1 MINVLELID
10 GGFIGGGQLQTLS
23 LCRNLNAGLIKPVV
37 CASSDGGFKDMVLDN
52 GYCFKDIKLPKIYRS
67 KYLKE
72 LNRIIE
78 SENIDL
84 VHAHGGVAGMY
95 ARFYK
100 KNYKNNIK
108 VLHTIHGIHYIH
120 SKNIIRRK
128 LSLYIEQYLSDY
140 SDAYICETNSDFKT
154 ASELRII
161 NPSKTEVIYNG
172 INLSKFA
179 SGNTD
184 NSVGMEL
191 GIGKGD
197 FVVGN
202 VSRFDEQKNQKRL
215 VEILPDLIKQI
226 PEVKLLLV
234 GDGYLM
240 ESVKNL
246 ANKYG
251 VTDRVVFAG
260 ARNDLFNIYP
270 LIDVFVFPSL
280 WEGLSLTLLEALA
293 SGKSIIAGSIPS
305 NQEIINDGVDGL
317 LFNLNNK
324 SELIEKVVSLYINKD
339 KRRLLSDNAHKS
351 SERFNEKHMTER
363 TEQLYIKLIN
373 NSK

>member
-23 LCRNLNAGLIKPVV
+23 LCRNLSTGLIKPVV
-37 CASSDGGFKDMVLDN
+37 CASPCGGFKELVLVN
-52 GYCFKDIKLPKIYRS
+52 GYSFIDIKLPKIFRS

-72 LNRIIE
+72 LNRIIQ
-78 SENIDL
+78 SEKIDL

-100 KNYKNNIK
+100 KKYKNNVK

-128 LSLYIEQYLSDY
+128 LSLYIEQYLANY

-154 ASELRII
+154 ATELRIL
-161 NPSKTEVIYNG
+161 NPSKTEVIHNG
-172 INLSKFA
+172 INLSKFT
-179 SGNTD
+179 SRNTD
-184 NSVGMEL
+184 DS
-191 GIGKGD
+191 IGKKLKISKSD

-202 VSRFDEQKNQKRL
+202 VSRFDEQKNQKLL
-215 VEILPDLIKQI
+215 VEILPVLIKQI

-246 ANKYG
+246 AVKHG
-251 VTDRVVFAG
+251 VADKVIFAG
-260 ARNDLFNIYP
+260 ARNDLYNIYP
-270 LIDVFVFPSL
+270 LINIFVFPSL

-293 SGKSIIAGSIPS
+293 SGKNIIAGKIPS
-305 NQEIINDGVDGL
+305 NTEIINDGVDGL
-317 LFNLNNK
+317 LFDLNNK
-324 SELIEKVVSLYINKD
+324 SELIEMIVALYNNNEK
-339 KRRLLSDNAHKS
+339 RLLLSENAVKS
-351 SERFNEKHMTER
+351 SERFDEKHMTKI
-363 TEQLYIKLIN
+363 TEQLYLKLIN